1 MNTISNY
8 NEKYLNIFDEKHIQ
22 ENYIKFLLDLFKTKY
37 WINSISNNSQSFLN
51 KDDLHYLQ
59 LKAFGSEDKIETYE
73 QYKSKYPYEF
83 AIRTTL
89 VDIIKATP
97 VYKLIKLHN
106 YLVEHDDTCRGM
118 YDLIYS
124 FSIDDNTSNP
134 VSDRLELIREWINKS
149 GIIDK
154 NYLEITYDTPMEMH
168 EIPFYRWMDIIPD
181 YIIYNKY
188 PCNIKPKPYVCIV
201 TGDIR
206 DRLILPERMALY
218 IYQRQKHYYQILKE
232 FDIPELYEFLDKI
245 MEYKE
250 TDVIKGDK

>member
-1 MNTISNY
+1 
-8 NEKYLNIFDEKHIQ
+8 
-22 ENYIKFLLDLFKTKY
+22 
-37 WINSISNNSQSFLN
+37 
-51 KDDLHYLQ
+51 
-59 LKAFGSEDKIETYE
+59 
-73 QYKSKYPYEF
+73 
-83 AIRTTL
+83 
-89 VDIIKATP
+89 
-97 VYKLIKLHN
+97 
-106 YLVEHDDTCRGM
+106 M

-168 EIPFYRWMDIIPD
+168 EIPFYRWMDIVPD

-206 DRLILPERMALY
+206 EVDFTKSYGSLY
-218 IYQRQKHYYQILKE
+218 LS
-232 FDIPELYEFLDKI
+232 
-245 MEYKE
+245 E
-250 TDVIKGDK
+250 TKTLLSNIKRI

>member
-37 WINSISNNSQSFLN
+37 WIKSISNNSQSFLN
-51 KDDLHYLQ
+51 KDDLHDLQ
-59 LKAFGSEDKIETYE
+59 LKAFGSEDKITTYE
-73 QYKSKYPYEF
+73 QYKSNYPYEF
-83 AIRTTL
+83 AIRSTL

-124 FSIDDNTSNP
+124 FSIDNNASNP

-154 NYLEITYDTPMEMH
+154 NYLEITYDIPMQIH
-168 EIPFYRWMDIIPD
+168 EIPFYRWMDIVPD
-181 YIIYNKY
+181 YIVYNKY
-188 PCNIKPKPYVCIV
+188 PSNIKPKSYVCIV
-201 TGDIR
+201 IEDIR
-206 DRLILPERMALY
+206 EVDLTRSYSSLY
-218 IYQRQKHYYQILKE
+218 LS
-232 FDIPELYEFLDKI
+232 
-245 MEYKE
+245 E
-250 TDVIKGDK
+250 TKTLLSNIKRI

>member
-37 WINSISNNSQSFLN
+37 WIKSISNNSQSFLN
-51 KDDLHYLQ
+51 TDDLHDLQ
-59 LKAFGSEDKIETYE
+59 LKAFGSEDKITTYE

-83 AIRTTL
+83 AIRSTL

-124 FSIDDNTSNP
+124 FSIDDNASNP
-134 VSDRLELIREWINKS
+134 ISDRLELIREWINKS

-154 NYLEITYDTPMEMH
+154 NYLEITYDVPMKIH
-168 EIPFYRWMDIIPD
+168 EVPFYRWMDIAPD

-188 PCNIKPKPYVCIV
+188 PSNIKPKPYVCIV
-201 TGDIR
+201 IEDIR
-206 DRLILPERMALY
+206 KRLILPDRMALY

-250 TDVIKGDK
+250 TGVIKGDK

>member
-37 WINSISNNSQSFLN
+37 WIKSISDNSQSFLN

-83 AIRTTL
+83 AIRSAL
-89 VDIIKATP
+89 VDIIEATP

-134 VSDRLELIREWINKS
+134 VIDRLKLIREWINKS

-154 NYLEITYDTPMEMH
+154 NYLEITYDIPMQIH
-168 EIPFYRWMDIIPD
+168 EIPFYRWMDIVPD
-181 YIIYNKY
+181 YIVYNKY
-188 PCNIKPKPYVCIV
+188 LSNIKPKSYVCIV
-201 TGDIR
+201 IEDIR
-206 DRLILPERMALY
+206 KRLILPERMALY

-232 FDIPELYEFLDKI
+232 FDIPELYVFLDKI
-245 MEYKE
+245 MEYRE
-250 TDVIKGDK
+250 NSTKGGK